1 MYLLYLL
8 FLVDLKRKEFN
19 KDALNQIKLLF
30 FPDGCCTRFDLILC
44 RFKSI
49 NESIF
54 KLMMFIESGTLLKN
68 YNSCNFP
75 LKYYV
80 KNVISTSCKSF
91 NQPCLI
97 WTIERSK
104 RVLMRYFLIY
114 PKYKISVYEKWSI
127 RRTILQFTD

>member
-19 KDALNQIKLLF
+19 KDALNQIKLLI

-54 KLMMFIESGTLLKN
+54 KLMIFIESGTLLKN
-68 YNSCNFP
+68 HNSCNFP

-80 KNVISTSCKSF
+80 KNFISTSCKNF
-91 NQPCLI
+91 NQPFY
-97 WTIERSK
+97 RSNK
-104 RVLMRYFLIY
+104 KKEMATCMLVLFGQLNEA
-114 PKYKISVYEKWSI
+114 KEC
-127 RRTILQFTD
+127 